1 MSSAEGEVQEKGYE
15 ATFPILL
22 NVGGHPTYFVS
33 LKDQEG
39 LVKQYAFVSLENY
52 SLVGIG
58 DTVSDAQRSYLLRLN
73 ENGETQGDSEEIM
86 QEASGALSA
95 IESAVSEGTTHYY
108 FTIEGSEQ
116 LFIAPLSLSSEL
128 VMSEVGDTVHVRFV
142 DTGDPTVIV
151 DDFDNETMHYDDP
164 AQQEE

>member
-95 IESAVSEGTTHYY
+95 IESAVSAFWKWTVRHNRNSMCPGLLTAN
-108 FTIEGSEQ
+108 
-116 LFIAPLSLSSEL
+116 FIMWPKRKRL
-128 VMSEVGDTVHVRFV
+128 
-142 DTGDPTVIV
+142 
-151 DDFDNETMHYDDP
+151 
-164 AQQEE
+164 